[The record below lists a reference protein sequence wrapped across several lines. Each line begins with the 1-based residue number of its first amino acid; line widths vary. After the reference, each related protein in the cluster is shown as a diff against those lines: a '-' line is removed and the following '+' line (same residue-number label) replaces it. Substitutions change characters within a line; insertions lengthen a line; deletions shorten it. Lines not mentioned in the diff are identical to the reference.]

1 MSQLKI
7 AVTKFTFVG
16 LANFVLTFIIF
27 TVMLKV
33 IRLDYLISLGSAW
46 IVGVIFSYVL
56 NFLWIFKP
64 EQRLALNGRFV
75 KFLSAGFLSVILNMV
90 ALRYLV
96 ENTKVDPFYV
106 QMALMPFIVILNFI
120 STKYWS
126 LRKNRR

>member
-56 NFLWIFKP
+56 NFLWVFKP

>member
-1 MSQLKI
+1 MGQLKI
-7 AVTKFTFVG
+7 VVTKFTFVG

-75 KFLSAGFLSVILNMV
+75 KFLSAGLLSVILNMV
-90 ALRYLV
+90 ALRHLV
-96 ENTKVDPFYV
+96 ESTKIDPFYV

>member
-75 KFLSAGFLSVILNMV
+75 KFLSAGLLSVILNMV
-90 ALRYLV
+90 ALRHLV
-96 ENTKVDPFYV
+96 ESTKIDPFYV